1 MAISKLKGQEV
12 FLICVVDGKAN
23 DKIGPFLDLD
33 VTLRKEVLEGE
44 YLGESTTYFDSVF
57 RGCQLAAK
65 AHMRGAQWLKIIDA
79 DIRRARHASGGIV
92 QFDLIAQI
100 TFPGLVLPW
109 TFGDIT
115 FGDHKITIADR
126 KSYVEGSLDMYCS
139 EQPNLPKI

>member
-65 AHMRGAQWLKIIDA
+65 NAPNVHAAIDKVISA
-79 DIRRARHASGGIV
+79 DLALHAECMSLPDPTDGDGDDV
-92 QFDLIAQI
+92 HDAEKTASAWAYQLGVGF
-100 TFPGLVLPW
+100 TF
-109 TFGDIT
+109 
-115 FGDHKITIADR
+115 
-126 KSYVEGSLDMYCS
+126 S
-139 EQPNLPKI
+139 ENY